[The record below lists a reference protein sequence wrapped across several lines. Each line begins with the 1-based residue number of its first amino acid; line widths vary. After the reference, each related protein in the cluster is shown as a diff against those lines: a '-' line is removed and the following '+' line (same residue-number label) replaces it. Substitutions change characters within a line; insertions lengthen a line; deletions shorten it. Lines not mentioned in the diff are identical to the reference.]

1 MLALGFKRSLL
12 ESGDP
17 AVFESVCEYCGLK
30 IVGTACDLLIKGEAE
45 HRQECHPKAA
55 RQPLTTKQ
63 ADSPVKN
70 AASHGNSEII

>member
-30 IVGTACDLLIKGEAE
+30 IVGTACDRLIEDEAE
-45 HRQECHPKAA
+45 HRHRCHPNNAK
-55 RQPLTTKQ
+55 QPLTTK
-63 ADSPVKN
+63 
-70 AASHGNSEII
+70 